1 MDESHQ
7 NDSRGASQWCS
18 QATQRSWNTTA
29 QSAADA
35 AIGRGRTR
43 WLHFSPGFG
52 AGTWRMHR
60 HQQRRTMAFPGAPA
74 GRQLLGDEPGLGKT
88 FQVVVLA
95 DALISASLVQRA
107 LIVAPAEMETMWA
120 AQFKKFLPRA
130 ALELTGLHRAVK
142 NEYCAHRHTRG
153 QIS

>member
-52 AGTWRMHR
+52 AGTWYV
-60 HQQRRTMAFPGAPA
+60 PGCFASVHIL
-74 GRQLLGDEPGLGKT
+74 R
-88 FQVVVLA
+88 
-95 DALISASLVQRA
+95 ALRAMVQRA

-142 NEYCAHRHTRG
+142 NEYCAHTHTRG